1 MADGSSVVSVMRWHQ
16 SVVWAY
22 LRLEDLLPRRPLT
35 CLARALTL
43 PQASRSG
50 AGAGGGVLRS
60 RCLLQIQG
68 LGGEGG
74 RRVSPPESH

>member
-50 AGAGGGVLRS
+50 AGAGGGGAEKQVPTPDPRA
-60 RCLLQIQG
+60 
-68 LGGEGG
+68 
-74 RRVSPPESH
+74 RRRRWETCFSP